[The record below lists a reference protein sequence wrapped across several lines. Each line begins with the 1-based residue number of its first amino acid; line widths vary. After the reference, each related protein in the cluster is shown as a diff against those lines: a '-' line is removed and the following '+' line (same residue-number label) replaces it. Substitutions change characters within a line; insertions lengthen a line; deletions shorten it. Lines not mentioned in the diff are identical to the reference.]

1 MMPAGSRRTVTNPE
15 RTMNI
20 KALLLGVSVA
30 GFAGSLPAHDLWLT
44 SAPSGTQLVAT
55 IFFGE
60 TNRRDLPVV
69 QRVAYVDVIDDK
81 GTVSLRNGAFIEQKT
96 NNSLLTPP
104 FDRPGSNAVLA
115 ASYDNGYWLNTPEG
129 SRNVS
134 RRLIPQGTNT
144 RWVAKFAKTLM
155 GPGAYTRVL
164 GQELELVA
172 LEDPFTLAA
181 GKTLRVRVQLRGKPV
196 TDAKVRILDGV
207 TVMDPKDATSVPT
220 DTSGVATVPLD
231 RRGLYVLAVEYVTP
245 AVSQQLADRDEFN
258 STLAFTLH

>member
-1 MMPAGSRRTVTNPE
+1 MMRAGHCRTVTNPE

-30 GFAGSLPAHDLWLT
+30 GFAGTLPAHDLWLT
-44 SAPSGTQLVAT
+44 SAPSGTQLAAT

-69 QRVAYVDVIDDK
+69 QRLAYVDVIDDK
-81 GTVSLRNGAFIEQKT
+81 GTVSLRNGSLTEQKA
-96 NNSLLTPP
+96 NNSLLTAP

-129 SRNVS
+129 SRNAS
-134 RRLIPQGTNT
+134 RRLVPQGTNT

-207 TVMDPKDATSVPT
+207 TVMDPKDAKSVPT
-220 DTSGVATVPLD
+220 DASGVAAVPLN
-231 RRGLYVLAVEYVTP
+231 RRGLFVLAVEYVTP
-245 AVSQQLADRDEFN
+245 AVAPGLADRDEFN
-258 STLAFTLH
+258 STLAFALN

>member
-1 MMPAGSRRTVTNPE
+1 V
-15 RTMNI
+15 NI
-20 KALLLGVSVA
+20 KASLLIVSIA
-30 GFAGSLPAHDLWLT
+30 GFAGNAAAHDLWLT

-69 QRVAYVDVIDDK
+69 QRFAYVDVVADQ
-81 GTVSLRNGAFIEQKT
+81 GTLSLQTGPFTEQKL

-104 FDRPGSNAVLA
+104 FARPASDAVLA
-115 ASYDNGYWLNTPEG
+115 ASYDNGYWLSTPGG

-134 RRLIPQGTNT
+134 RRLVPQGTNT

-172 LEDPFTLAA
+172 LADPFTLAG
-181 GKTLRVRVQLRGKPV
+181 GKSLPVRVQLRGKPV
-196 TDAKVRILDGV
+196 GDAKLRILDGV
-207 TVMDPKDATSVPT
+207 TVMDPKDARSVPT
-220 DTSGVATVPLD
+220 DASGVATVPLD
-231 RRGLYVLAVEYVTP
+231 RRGLYVLAVEYIAP
-245 AVSQQLADRDEFN
+245 ADSAGLVDHDEFN
-258 STLAFTLH
+258 STLTFTLN